1 MEIGNKQQIESA
13 ASFRVD
19 FVTPHLFQL
28 IGYRQRLAQ
37 ELLKGYDKQN
47 FHYGA
52 ALAEFEQC
60 NEKIQQLLGL

>member
-37 ELLKGYDKQN
+37 ELLKMYDNQN
-47 FHYGA
+47 FHYGG
-52 ALAEFEQC
+52 ALAEFDQC
-60 NEKIQQLLGL
+60 NDKIKELLGI